1 MALGGKPYTDSPV
14 SVSRFIRT
22 FENTVTQEDCEWHR
36 DSVDRTVRVI
46 EGQGWK
52 FQKDGTL
59 PFTIGPG
66 SVLSIKKEQYHR
78 LIPGATALVLEITES
93 GK

>member
-1 MALGGKPYTDSPV
+1 VALGGRPYTDS
-14 SVSRFIRT
+14 SVKGNSFIRT
-22 FENTVTQEDCEWHR
+22 FENTITQEDCEWHR
-36 DSVDRTVRVI
+36 DSADRTVRVI
-46 EGQGWK
+46 EGKGWK

-66 SVLSIKKEQYHR
+66 SVINIKKEQYHR
-78 LIPGATALVLEITES
+78 IIPGDTNLVVEIVEN